1 MKGVNPE
8 LSLKERVRIVF
19 ALKNPLPQSSFN
31 VSLSLVLSSTRSN
44 LQLRA
49 NLNMSFPYLE
59 GKALNYFLM
68 YPMYHFLYLET
79 PSYACAV
86 FAVFALPPHVC
97 LVLACPS

>member
-19 ALKNPLPQSSFN
+19 ALKNALPESSFN
-31 VSLSLVLSSTRSN
+31 VSLSLVLSATQSN

-59 GKALNYFLM
+59 EKALI
-68 YPMYHFLYLET
+68 
-79 PSYACAV
+79 S
-86 FAVFALPPHVC
+86 
-97 LVLACPS
+97 